1 MLNIAPRKA
10 LLSGKNQASIFMKK
24 ILYPF
29 IVLLLIALL
38 PTDVQAQRREKSKS
52 PAFSERLWYGGNL
65 GLGFSSSNLGG
76 GLQGNI
82 FFLGVSPMVGYKLN
96 DWLSVGPRAEL
107 QWYTGRY
114 REFGSGPI
122 YRYNVLN
129 LGGGLFTRAKVY
141 RQFFVHAEYGAIQYS
156 FAESI
161 DYQNN
166 RINIGKEWVEQMLI
180 GAGLSFGGP
189 FASELYILYDV
200 LAPDD
205 SIELPIVFRYGFTY
219 NF

>member
-1 MLNIAPRKA
+1 MSA
-10 LLSGKNQASIFMKK
+10 IFMKK
-24 ILYPF
+24 ILY
-29 IVLLLIALL
+29 LILILSFTL
-38 PTDVQAQRREKSKS
+38 PYQGNTQSREKRKAPS
-52 PAFSERLWYGGNL
+52 FSERLWYGGSL
-65 GLGFSSSNLGG
+65 GLGFSSSNIGG

-82 FFLGVSPMVGYKLN
+82 FFLGISPMVGYKLN
-96 DWLSVGPRAEL
+96 DWLSVGPRADL

-122 YRYNVLN
+122 FKYNAVN
-129 LGGGLFTRAKVY
+129 FGGGIFTRAKVY
-141 RQFFVHAEYGAIQYS
+141 KQLFFHAEYGAIQYTY
-156 FAESI
+156 ADLI

-166 RINIGKEWVEQMLI
+166 KIVTNKEWVEQMLV

-189 FASELYILYDV
+189 FASEFSVLIDL
-200 LAPDD
+200 LAPDE